1 MVIVAESG
9 RSFVLQDLIHRG
21 GSTKILAQPA
31 TDSLAAGDKI
41 LTRVVKNKFGV
52 QISAGTLVIPDQ
64 LCRHLSTKIDVQLK
78 ERGVEAPDI
87 EALQDEMA
95 EDMARYTISCW
106 LKAYSGLGVPPP
118 KLVGWDGDV
127 SWF

>member
-9 RSFVLQDLIHRG
+9 RSVVLQDLIRRG
-21 GSTKILAQPA
+21 GWTKILAQPA

-87 EALQDEMA
+87 KALKEEMA
-95 EDMARYTISCW
+95 EDMARDTISCW
-106 LKAYSGLGVPPP
+106 LNAYSGPGVPPP
-118 KLVGWDGDV
+118 KFVGWDNN
-127 SWF
+127 